1 MQLLQCSPRNT
12 IYWTVSCVLAVRV
25 PQADQTGN
33 LLRPSQEFSFQH
45 PTARHHTSFAD
56 LQHSNIHKEFCY
68 LHPVARG
75 ASQAGDFRSLQL
87 KIRRFLTRKII
98 L

>member
-1 MQLLQCSPRNT
+1 MQLLQFSPRNAT
-12 IYWTVSCVLAVRV
+12 YWTVSYMLRVRV

-33 LLRPSQEFSFQH
+33 LLRPSQEFSFQQ

-56 LQHSNIHKEFCY
+56 FQHSNIHKEFCY

-75 ASQAGDFRSLQL
+75 ASQAGDFRSLPS
-87 KIRRFLTRKII
+87 KIR
-98 L
+98 